1 MNFTKLFEI
10 IDLQK
15 DKYLNFL
22 KDVVEIE
29 SPTAYK
35 EGVDAVGVYFI
46 DKAKEK
52 GWKTEIF
59 RQEVA
64 GDVVVITMN
73 SDADNKPICL
83 SGHIDTVHP
92 VGLFG
97 NPCVRFEENKM
108 IGPGVA
114 DCKGG
119 CVAGFWAMDALSQ
132 IGYKDRP
139 VMLLLQSDEETSSR
153 ESNKE
158 TIKYIVERSK
168 KAVAFLNLEPT
179 VTGGATLERRGIAKF
194 EFTVKGQSTHASKC
208 HLGAS
213 AIREAAYKIIKLEE
227 YKDVNGITCNC
238 GTINGGTV
246 PNTVPDECVFTLDT
260 RFKNQ
265 EQYEEIL
272 MLIHKVAE
280 EKTIDLT
287 YCTVRELSVRPCMP
301 KSEKNYKL
309 FNRINE
315 IMKSA
320 GLEKIENVNATG
332 GSDAA
337 YTTLA
342 DIPTADSLGPKCDKA
357 HSPEEYI
364 EIEEFP
370 LAAKHIAAITAGID

>member
-1 MNFTKLFEI
+1 MNFIKLFEI
-10 IDLQK
+10 IDSQK
-15 DKYLNFL
+15 DKYVNFL
-22 KDVVEIE
+22 KEVVEIE

-35 EGVDAVGVYFI
+35 EGVDAVGRYFI
-46 DKAKEK
+46 EKAKEK

-83 SGHIDTVHP
+83 SGHMDTVHP

-97 NPCVRFEENKM
+97 DPCVRFEGNKM

-119 CVAGFWAMDALSQ
+119 CVAAFWAMDVLSK
-132 IGYKDRP
+132 IGYKERP

-168 KAVAFLNLEPT
+168 NAVAFLNLEPT
-179 VTGGATLERRGIAKF
+179 LTGGITLERKGIAKF
-194 EFTVKGQSTHASKC
+194 EFTVKGISTHASKC
-208 HLGAS
+208 YLGAS
-213 AIREAAYKIIKLEE
+213 AIREAAHKIIKLEE
-227 YKDVNGITCNC
+227 HKDVNGITCNC
-238 GTINGGTV
+238 GTIKGGTV
-246 PNTVPDECVFTLDT
+246 PNTVPEECIFTLDT

-280 EKTIDLT
+280 EKTVNLT
-287 YCTVRELSVRPCMP
+287 CCTVRELSVRPPMQ
-301 KSEKNYKL
+301 KLEKNYKL
-309 FNRINE
+309 FDRINE

-337 YTTLA
+337 YTTIA
-342 DIPTADSLGPKCDKA
+342 GIPTVDSLGPKYDRA

-364 EIEEFP
+364 EIDKFP
-370 LAAKHIAAITAGID
+370 LAAKQLAAIIAEMN